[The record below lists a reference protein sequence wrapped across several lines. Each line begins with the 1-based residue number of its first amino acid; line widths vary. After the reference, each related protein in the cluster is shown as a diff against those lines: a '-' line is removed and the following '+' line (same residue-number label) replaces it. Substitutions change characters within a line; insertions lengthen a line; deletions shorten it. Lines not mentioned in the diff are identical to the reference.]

1 MMLRSIRRSLTAAL
15 CLAMLSTG
23 MNAGAETTLFQD
35 LGGQDGVTAI
45 VGGMIDSALADD
57 RIKEVFNNIN
67 VPRLKKLIAL
77 QFCSLT
83 GGGCE
88 YKRRSMKD
96 THAGLG
102 LHDADF
108 NALVEDLEAAM
119 DRRDIPWRT
128 QVRLLAILAPMERDI
143 VTK

>member
-1 MMLRSIRRSLTAAL
+1 MIRAVR
-15 CLAMLSTG
+15 CLLLLGLLASG
-23 MNAGAETTLFQD
+23 VPAHAETSLFQD
-35 LGGQDGVTAI
+35 LGGQDGVAAI
-45 VGGMIDSALADD
+45 VDGMIDNALADD
-57 RIKEVFNNIN
+57 RIKVVFDNIN
-67 VPRLKKLIAL
+67 IPRLKKLIAL

-83 GGGCE
+83 GGGCV

-108 NALVEDLEAAM
+108 NALVEDLEASM
-119 DRRDIPWRT
+119 DKRDIPWAT
-128 QVRLLAILAPMERDI
+128 QAKLLAILAPMERDI

>member
-1 MMLRSIRRSLTAAL
+1 MIRPIRGLLLLVLLAL
-15 CLAMLSTG
+15 GVPAS
-23 MNAGAETTLFQD
+23 AETSLFQD
-35 LGGQDGVTAI
+35 LGGQAGVTAI
-45 VGGMIDSALADD
+45 VDGMIDNALADD
-57 RIKEVFNNIN
+57 RIKAVFDNIN
-67 VPRLKKLIAL
+67 IPRLKKLIAL

-83 GGGCE
+83 GGGCD

-108 NALVEDLEAAM
+108 NALVEDLEASM
-119 DRRDIPWRT
+119 DKRDIPWAT
-128 QVRLLAILAPMERDI
+128 QARLLAILAPMERDI

>member
-1 MMLRSIRRSLTAAL
+1 MIRLIQRLLLRGL
-15 CLAMLSTG
+15 CLTLLALG
-23 MNAGAETTLFQD
+23 PARAESSLYQD

-45 VGGMIDSALADD
+45 ADGMIDNALVDD
-57 RIKEVFNNIN
+57 RIKAVFDDIN
-67 VPRLKKLIAL
+67 LPRLKKLIAL

-83 GGGCE
+83 GGGCD

-102 LHDADF
+102 LRDSDF

-119 DRRDIPWRT
+119 DQRDIPWTT
-128 QVRLLAILAPMERDI
+128 QARLLAILAPMERDI